1 METTKTIDELKEYRE
16 KLGKLTEEEKKRRDL
31 YLKKMADGTLQG
43 PPTGYSSIDKQWL
56 KYYEDDAILSNLPKM
71 TALNYM
77 KNNNKYN
84 LNGVALNFF
93 GLKTTYQELFDK
105 IDEVA
110 ESLVS
115 YGVKSGDTV
124 IINSVTL
131 PQTIFLLYALNK
143 IGAIADLT
151 DLRTDSNGMKHY
163 LNEGNA
169 KLIFT
174 LDSCYLGF
182 KDILSET
189 SVENVVL
196 LNPTDTVPLIGKIGN
211 SLKENKELTKEEK
224 ISKKK
229 EKEKLKNV
237 LKSDKRV
244 CNWNTFLSNKKKN
257 IIVSE
262 KAYEKNY
269 PMAIV
274 HTSGT
279 TSMPKSVV
287 LTNDNFNAM
296 ALQYSV
302 SDFKYTVGE
311 SLLNIIPMFVAYG
324 AVNSLHMPLCLG
336 MTNIVY
342 PKVVNDDFP
351 DIINKFKPNHVIA
364 IPMHWEFM
372 LHNKNME
379 GKDLSFLKTAACG
392 GDKLNIE
399 LEKEMNEFL
408 QKHNSKSKIVK
419 GYGMTEI
426 SACAVTNTNN
436 TSKVGSVG
444 IPLVKNNVKII
455 DPDTGLEVIN
465 GQKGEICMDS
475 PTTMKEYLNDKV
487 ATNEA
492 LKECEDGKW
501 LYSGDLGHFDEDS
514 NLVIDGRLKR
524 LIIRRGFKL
533 SAVAIENLIM
543 KNSNVESC
551 AVVKAPHEEDGETPF
566 VYIVLKQSN
575 INKSEILDEIR
586 KMCAS
591 ELPEYFIPEFDNY
604 SIIKELPHTKNGKLD
619 LISLEN
625 MAANEIELMNN
636 RQKSR

>member
-1 METTKTIDELKEYRE
+1 MGIDELKELRE
-16 KLGKLTEEEKKRRDL
+16 KLGKLTQEEEKQRNL
-31 YLKKMADGTLQG
+31 YLKKLANGTLQG
-43 PPTGYSSIDKQWL
+43 PLTGKQSIDKTWL
-56 KYYEDDAILSNLPKM
+56 KYYSDEAILIDLPEM

-77 KNNNKYN
+77 KTNNKN
-84 LNGVALNFF
+84 NSNGIALNFF
-93 GLKTTYQELFDK
+93 GLKITYKKLFEK

-115 YGVKSGDTV
+115 YGVKAGDIV
-124 IINSVTL
+124 VINSVTL

-163 LNEGNA
+163 LNEGKT
-169 KLIFT
+169 KLVFT

-182 KDILSET
+182 KDILNET

-196 LNPTDTVPLIGKIGN
+196 LNPTDIVPLVGKIGN
-211 SLKENKELTKEEK
+211 SLKEKIELTKEEK
-224 ISKKK
+224 KKNKK
-229 EKEKLKNV
+229 EKEKLNYI
-237 LKSDKRV
+237 LKSDKKV
-244 CNWNTFLSNKKKN
+244 CNWNTFLSNKKKD
-257 IIVSE
+257 ITVPE
-262 KAYEKNY
+262 KKYEKDY

-279 TSMPKSVV
+279 TSTPKSVV

-302 SDFKYTVGE
+302 SDFKYSVGE

-324 AVNSLHMPLCLG
+324 VVNSLHMPLCLG

-392 GDKLNIE
+392 GDKLNVE
-399 LEKEMNEFL
+399 LEKEMNDFL
-408 QKHNSKSKIVK
+408 QKHNSGSKIVK

-436 TSKVGSVG
+436 TSKIGSVG
-444 IPLVKNNVKII
+444 IPLVKNNIKII
-455 DPDTGLEVIN
+455 DSETGLEVN
-465 GQKGEICMDS
+465 TGQKGEICFKS
-475 PTTMKEYLNDKV
+475 PTTMKEYFNDET
-487 ATNEA
+487 ATNKA
-492 LKECEDGKW
+492 LKKHEDGTW
-501 LYSGDLGHFDEDS
+501 LYSGDLGHFDKDS
-514 NLVIDGRLKR
+514 TLVVDGRLKR

-533 SAVAIENLIM
+533 SAVAIEDLIM
-543 KNSNVESC
+543 KNSNIDSC

-566 VYIVLKQSN
+566 VYLVLKEKAT
-575 INKSEILDEIR
+575 NKGEILDEVR
-586 KMCAS
+586 KMCIS
-591 ELPEYFIPEFDNY
+591 QLPEYFVPEFDNY
-604 SIIKELPHTKNGKLD
+604 LIVNELPHTKNGKLD
-619 LISLEN
+619 LNLLEN
-625 MAANEIELMNN
+625 IAASEVESTNK